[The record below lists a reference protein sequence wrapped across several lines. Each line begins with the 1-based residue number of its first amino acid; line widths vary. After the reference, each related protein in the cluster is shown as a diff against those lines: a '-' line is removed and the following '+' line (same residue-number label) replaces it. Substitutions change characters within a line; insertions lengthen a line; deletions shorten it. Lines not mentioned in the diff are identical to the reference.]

1 MPLSTPAP
9 RELSHHRSIHCRGF
23 ERKDGLWDIEG
34 HLVDTKTFPVPFVHR
49 GGMIAAGDP
58 IHEMWLRLTLDLD
71 FLIHDVEAATDWH
84 PHKTCNEVPPRFQ
97 QLRGLVIGRG
107 WKKKLNELFGGTLG
121 CTHLVDL
128 LGAVATTAYP
138 TLYPIRKQRDLAAGN
153 YRPPVIDTC
162 HALAADGEV
171 VRMLW
176 PEHYTGPK
184 HDAGG

>member
-58 IHEMWLRLTLDLD
+58 IHEMWLRLTLGLD

-121 CTHLVDL
+121 V
-128 LGAVATTAYP
+128 GS
-138 TLYPIRKQRDLAAGN
+138 IFGFF
-153 YRPPVIDTC
+153 
-162 HALAADGEV
+162 G
-171 VRMLW
+171 
-176 PEHYTGPK
+176 
-184 HDAGG
+184 